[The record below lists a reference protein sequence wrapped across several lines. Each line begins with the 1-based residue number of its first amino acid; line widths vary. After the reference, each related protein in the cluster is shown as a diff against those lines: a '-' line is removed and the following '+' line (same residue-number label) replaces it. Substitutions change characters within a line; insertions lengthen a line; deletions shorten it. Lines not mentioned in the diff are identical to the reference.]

1 MSVPIISFQDFGFQY
16 TAQAKPTLYGINLD
30 IYPGEKVLVAGS
42 SGSGKSTV
50 ASCIN
55 GLIPFAY
62 PGQSTGKLLV
72 DGKEVKESSIFEMSR
87 VVGTVLQ
94 DTDGQFI
101 GLTVGED
108 IAFALENECV
118 DQEQM
123 KLTVDEVSR
132 LVDIDHHLQHAP
144 HELSGGQKQ
153 RVSLAGVMVDEVKVL
168 LFDEPLANLDPAAG
182 KNTIELIEK
191 VQERTE
197 AAVIIIEHRLEDVLW
212 RSVDRIVL
220 MHEGRIVADQR
231 PEELLCSA
239 LLTEHGIREP
249 LYLTALKYAGVT
261 VTPEMRPAHAGSL
274 KLTDEQKG
282 MVRNWYQSQKI
293 GRASCRERVFCW
305 V

>member
-101 GLTVGED
+101 GLTVG
-108 IAFALENECV
+108 
-118 DQEQM
+118 
-123 KLTVDEVSR
+123 
-132 LVDIDHHLQHAP
+132 
-144 HELSGGQKQ
+144 
-153 RVSLAGVMVDEVKVL
+153 
-168 LFDEPLANLDPAAG
+168 
-182 KNTIELIEK
+182 
-191 VQERTE
+191 
-197 AAVIIIEHRLEDVLW
+197 
-212 RSVDRIVL
+212 
-220 MHEGRIVADQR
+220 
-231 PEELLCSA
+231 
-239 LLTEHGIREP
+239 
-249 LYLTALKYAGVT
+249 
-261 VTPEMRPAHAGSL
+261 
-274 KLTDEQKG
+274 
-282 MVRNWYQSQKI
+282 
-293 GRASCRERVFCW
+293 
-305 V
+305 